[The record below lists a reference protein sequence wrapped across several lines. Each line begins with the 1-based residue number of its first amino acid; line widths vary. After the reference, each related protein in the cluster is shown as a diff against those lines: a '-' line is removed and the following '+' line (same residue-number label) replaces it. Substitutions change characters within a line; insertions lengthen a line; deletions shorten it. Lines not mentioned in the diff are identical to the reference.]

1 MTKQLTKADIFGLG
15 FMTFAFFLGA
25 GNIIFPPKAG
35 MLAGSEALP
44 VMLGFLCT
52 AVGLPLLGLFAV
64 AKAGGGISNMTRLL
78 PPAIGVTISVA
89 IFIIIGPLI
98 AAPRTALVAYELGVQ
113 PFAVVY
119 DDLLLPQWLYSLAFF
134 AIATLLSLF
143 PGKLMDSIGK
153 ILTPLL
159 ILLLAVLAISVLFAQ
174 GGTVQP
180 TDPAYVASPFTK
192 GVLDGYN
199 TMDALASI
207 MFGMLIIDLL
217 RKKGITD
224 FQQQSRYLA
233 ISAVI
238 AAAGLAFVYISLFVL
253 GANFGISGA
262 SNGGEILVHY
272 VQDKFGLVGMITLA
286 GVITLACLTTAVGLL
301 SACSDYFA
309 SLSKHLSY
317 GHFVLINA
325 VFCMMM
331 ANLELGLLIE
341 LSIPVLVAVYPI
353 AIALILYTLYSPQI
367 TNKKPALIAIL
378 SVATIFGAIE
388 GIKAAGV
395 ALDTLSFLP
404 LYDQGLAWLLPVMSI
419 QLLFMVTGKAT
430 RRERGEGAS
439 L

>member
-44 VMLGFLCT
+44 AMLGFLCT
-52 AVGLPLLGLFAV
+52 AVGLPLFGLFAV

-78 PPAIGVTISVA
+78 PPAIGIAISVA

-98 AAPRTALVAYELGVQ
+98 AAPRTALVAYELGIQ
-113 PFAVVY
+113 PF
-119 DDLLLPQWLYSLAFF
+119 DGSLLPQWLYSLVFF
-134 AIATLLSLF
+134 AIATLLALF

-153 ILTPLL
+153 ILTPML
-159 ILLLAVLAISVLFAQ
+159 ILLLAVLAVSVLFAQ

-180 TDPAYVASPFTK
+180 TDPAYAASPFTK

-253 GANFGISGA
+253 GANFGIAGT

-301 SACSDYFA
+301 SACSDYFS

-317 GHFVLINA
+317 AHFVLINA

-331 ANLELGLLIE
+331 ANLELGVLIE

-367 TNKKPALIAIL
+367 TNKKPALISIL
-378 SVATIFGAIE
+378 TVATLFGVIE

-395 ALDTLSFLP
+395 ALDFLSFLP
-404 LYDQGLAWLLPVMSI
+404 LYEQGLAWLLPVMSI

-430 RRERGEGAS
+430 RSEGAS